1 MKHINI
7 FTKTFATILSLML
20 GGILIAYVILYNL
33 MPHFYNDYKSSQM
46 DKEIQA
52 VCSNTEL
59 TIPVLKQ
66 ELSTLA
72 DEYNLNAVI
81 RDSSD
86 EVIFDVA
93 TMNSFHYS
101 SVDAEVNSDFE
112 SDEILLDGEYEI
124 ENYAAYSNEE
134 NENVLEKE
142 YDVTIKDEHLRIILQ
157 LPLQP
162 LDESKHVLI
171 MIFPLSAVI
180 CLILSLIGSY
190 LFARYIT
197 KPIKTMAAAAARMAQ
212 LNPEE
217 TIMIKRHDEI
227 GELSDSINAM
237 YESLMQAISE
247 LELKIK
253 EVQKSEA
260 HKIDFLRTA
269 SHELKTPLSSVNAL
283 LEGMLYNVPPYDDR
297 DTYIRQCQ
305 EILASA
311 NILIK
316 NTLDLSNESTEITNI
331 RLKMAV
337 EEQVQLISLI
347 ARQRKV
353 RLKVNIPDNVQIST
367 RMDSLKKAL
376 MNIISNGVK
385 FSEKNREVEIDYKN
399 GILTV
404 FNYCKP
410 LSVKEVKAVFE
421 PFRRISTADDSESIG
436 NGLGMC
442 IIERALKICDIDF
455 RFEPSE
461 NQDGMVFVCDL
472 SNVLLS
478 RD

>member
-1 MKHINI
+1 MKRINI

-33 MPHFYNDYKSSQM
+33 IPHFYKNYKSSQM
-46 DKEIQA
+46 DREIQT

-66 ELSTLA
+66 ELSSLA

-81 RDSSD
+81 HDSSD

-93 TMNSFHYS
+93 TLNSFHYY
-101 SVDAEVNSDFE
+101 SVDEAFNSDFE
-112 SDEILLDGEYEI
+112 SDEIVLDSEYEI
-124 ENYAAYSNEE
+124 ENYAAYSNDE
-134 NENVLEKE
+134 NENFLEKK
-142 YDVTIKDEHLRIILQ
+142 YDVTIEGENFRIVMQ

-162 LDESKHVLI
+162 LDESRHVLI
-171 MIFPLSAVI
+171 MIFPISAAI
-180 CLILSLIGSY
+180 CLVLSLLGSY
-190 LFARYIT
+190 FFARYIT
-197 KPIKTMAAAAARMAQ
+197 KPIKNMAAAAARMAQ

-217 TIMIKRHDEI
+217 FITIKRHDEI

-247 LELKIK
+247 LEQKIK

-260 HKIDFLRTA
+260 NKIDFLRTA

-305 EILASA
+305 EILATA

-331 RLKMAV
+331 RLKTVV

-353 RLKVNIPDNVQIST
+353 KLKLNIPDNVQIST
-367 RMDSLKKAL
+367 RMDSLKKAM
-376 MNIISNGVK
+376 MNIISNAVK
-385 FSEKNREVEIDYKN
+385 FSEKNQEVDIDYEN

-404 FNYCKP
+404 FNPCKP
-410 LSVKEVKAVFE
+410 LSANEAKAVFE
-421 PFRRISTADDSESIG
+421 PFRRILSTDDSESIG

-455 RFEPSE
+455 RFEPSK
-461 NQDGMVFVCDL
+461 NQDGMMFVCDL
-472 SNVLLS
+472 SNVLY
-478 RD
+478 D